1 MRSFDKFIKKRET
14 SEVEVIQE
22 AMDYDHAPGPSQA
35 LEKGEGDAEVNS
47 EYEAEAEVEGHDQ
60 DEVVE
65 EPIQEK
71 FIKIGDF
78 GCYPFGSEDENR
90 RHLREKIVKKGSNH
104 FQNKNGPFIKDKKGR
119 WMTSAWFSNTL
130 PNCRKQNQIWIAYPR
145 RLKLLI
151 AFHASLQQDSCQQC
165 VIV

>member
-35 LEKGEGDAEVNS
+35 LEKGEGDAGVNS

-104 FQNKNGPFIKDKKGR
+104 FQNNNGPFIKDKKGR

-130 PNCRKQNQIWIAYPR
+130 RNCRKQTQIRIAYPR